1 MIEKNISDEFQNN
14 GVVLLKKIIDQKW
27 IDELRKGVE
36 HNFQNPSKYK
46 CVYEEVN
53 NQEIFYDDYCNWQR
67 IKEYRNFIFNSN
79 IAKIAGSLMKSKK
92 VNLFHEHVLIKE
104 KGSKKRTPWHQ
115 DQGYYCVQGR
125 DNVSI
130 WIPLDTIDINSSM
143 EFIVGSHKWNKIFL
157 PTKFKGYDYDH
168 KDKEF
173 EKIPDI
179 ENNRKD
185 YEIISYECELGDA
198 IAFNY
203 ATIHAAY
210 GNNSNNRRRAFSV
223 RFTGDDAR
231 YIKRKGE
238 MSPPF
243 PNINLKNKIIID
255 AGCGSGTKT
264 IPLAFKSK
272 AKKVI
277 GIDGSKSAIKNAKF
291 FSKELKVKNVV
302 FLNDKLENLNQLI
315 NKLNSLTLTYSQP
328 TYEIEKIKTEKNEI
342 LRQKIE
348 LENKNQELLREHRY
362 LKEQIKNLQ
371 LEVQKKLQLENDF
384 NQEIEELS
392 QEAESLV
399 SEIEKWQM

>member
-67 IKEYRNFIFNSN
+67 IKEYKNFIFNSD
-79 IAKIAGSLMKSKK
+79 IAKIAGSLMQSNK

-130 WIPLDTIDINSSM
+130 WIPLDKIDINSSM
-143 EFIVGSHKWNKIFL
+143 EFIIGSHKWDKIFL
-157 PTKFKGYDYDH
+157 PTKFKGNDYEH

-179 ENNRKD
+179 E
-185 YEIISYECELGDA
+185 
-198 IAFNY
+198 
-203 ATIHAAY
+203 
-210 GNNSNNRRRAFSV
+210 NNRRRAFSV

-243 PNINLKNKIIID
+243 PE
-255 AGCGSGTKT
+255 
-264 IPLAFKSK
+264 
-272 AKKVI
+272 V
-277 GIDGSKSAIKNAKF
+277 
-291 FSKELKVKNVV
+291 
-302 FLNDKLENLNQLI
+302 
-315 NKLNSLTLTYSQP
+315 KLNNNDILDS
-328 TYEIEKIKTEKNEI
+328 KIFPV
-342 LRQKIE
+342 LR
-348 LENKNQELLREHRY
+348 N
-362 LKEQIKNLQ
+362 
-371 LEVQKKLQLENDF
+371 
-384 NQEIEELS
+384 
-392 QEAESLV
+392 
-399 SEIEKWQM
+399 